1 MTHVAIVG
9 GGITGIAAALRVIE
23 RGGTVDL
30 LEAGPRLGGTIA
42 TVRHDGFVIETG
54 PDSFITDKPWALA
67 LCERMGLGGDL
78 VPTRETDR
86 RTYVAR
92 GDRLCPLP
100 DGFLLLAPTS
110 LWPLVRSPLFSLAGK
125 LRMGLDLVL
134 PRRRDDADESLAAFV
149 RRRLGREALDRV
161 ADPLASG
168 IYTGDPDALS
178 LRATMPRFAEMEARH
193 RSLILGLRRRASEA
207 KGVAGARYGL
217 FVSHRQG
224 MGALVDAL
232 AVRIPE
238 RSIHLRRTV
247 DAIERTAR
255 GWRVRTS
262 DGTLDADG
270 VVLAC
275 PAHVAAALLRPL
287 DAAGAAELAAIP
299 HASSAILTFGIRT
312 ADVPRGLPGFGF
324 VVPAT
329 DARDILAC
337 TFSSRKWPGRAP
349 EGCDLVRVFVGGV
362 RRAELPAL
370 DDAPLIALARRELA
384 RFLDYRAE
392 PLFTRVDRWMDAMPQ
407 YTLGH
412 DARVRVME
420 TRLAALR
427 GLGLAGNAYH
437 GVGIPDCVRTGEAAA
452 DAVLSDCAEPRVAAT
467 M

>member
-1 MTHVAIVG
+1 MTRVAIVG
-9 GGITGIAAALRVIE
+9 GGIAGIAAALRVIE

-30 LEAGPRLGGTIA
+30 IEAGPRVGGTIG

-67 LCERMGLGGDL
+67 LCERMGLAGDL

-134 PRRRDDADESLAAFV
+134 PRRRADADESLAAFV

-168 IYTGDPDALS
+168 IYTGDPERLS
-178 LRATMPRFAEMEARH
+178 LRATMPRFAEMEARD

-217 FVSHRQG
+217 FVSHRDG
-224 MGALVDAL
+224 MGALVQAL
-232 AVRIPE
+232 AARIPE
-238 RSIHLRRTV
+238 RSIHLRTV
-247 DAIERTAR
+247 VESIAQTPG
-255 GWRVRTS
+255 GWRLRTGG
-262 DGTLDADG
+262 GTLEADA

-275 PAHVAAALLRPL
+275 PARAAAALLRPL
-287 DAAGAAELAAIP
+287 DDGIAAELGAIP
-299 HASSAILTFGIRT
+299 HASSAIVTVGIRT
-312 ADVPRGLPGFGF
+312 ADVPGGLPGFGF
-324 VVPAT
+324 VVPAA
-329 DARDILAC
+329 DRRDILAC

-349 EGCDLVRVFVGGV
+349 EGTELLRVFVGGV
-362 RRAELPAL
+362 RRADLLAL
-370 DDAPLIALARRELA
+370 DDAALVALARRDLA

-392 PLFTRVDRWMDAMPQ
+392 PIFARVDRWTDAMPQ
-407 YTLGH
+407 YTVGH
-412 DARVRVME
+412 DARMRALE
-420 TRLAALR
+420 TRLASIP

-437 GVGIPDCVRTGEAAA
+437 GVGIPDCVRTGGAAA
-452 DAVLSDCAEPRVAAT
+452 DAVLADCERAPTGAT
-467 M
+467 A

>member
-1 MTHVAIVG
+1 MMRVAIVG

-23 RGGTVDL
+23 RGGTVEL
-30 LEAGPRLGGTIA
+30 LEAGTRLGGTIA
-42 TVRHDGFVIETG
+42 TIRHDGFVVETG

-67 LCERMGLGGDL
+67 LCERMGLGADL

-168 IYTGDPDALS
+168 IYTGDPEALS
-178 LRATMPRFAEMEARH
+178 LRATMPRFAEMETRH
-193 RSLILGLRRRASEA
+193 RSLILGLRRRADEA

-217 FVSHRQG
+217 FVSHRDG
-224 MGALVDAL
+224 MGALIQAL
-232 AVRIPE
+232 AARIPE
-238 RSIHLRRTV
+238 RSIRLRTAV
-247 DAIERTAR
+247 DALERTPA
-255 GWRVRTS
+255 GWRLRT
-262 DGTLDADG
+262 GGGALDADA

-275 PAHVAAALLRPL
+275 PAPVAATLVRPL
-287 DAAGAAELAAIP
+287 DAEIATDLAAIP
-299 HASSAILTFGIRT
+299 HASSAIVTLGIRT
-312 ADVPRGLPGFGF
+312 ADLPRDLPGFGF

-329 DARDILAC
+329 DRRDILAC

-349 EGCDLVRVFVGGV
+349 AGSDLVRVFIGGV
-362 RRAELPAL
+362 RRPELPAL
-370 DDAPLIALARRELA
+370 DDAALVALARRELA

-392 PLFTRVDRWMDAMPQ
+392 PLFARVDRWPDAMPQ
-407 YTLGH
+407 YTVGH
-412 DARVRVME
+412 VERARAIE
-420 TRLAALR
+420 TRLARMPALR
-427 GLGLAGNAYH
+427 LAGNAYH
-437 GVGIPDCVRTGEAAA
+437 GVGIPDCVRSGTEAA
-452 DAVLSDCAEPRVAAT
+452 DAILANGQRAAT
-467 M
+467 G